1 VWKGLIGKELC
12 NALGAKSDK
21 RAQERERERE
31 RERIVPKREKW
42 ERRRGKVGMG
52 GVGNKNSRGGMA

>member
-1 VWKGLIGKELC
+1 VEGIDWKGVVKRSWSKERQES
-12 NALGAKSDK
+12 AK
-21 RAQERERERE
+21 E

-52 GVGNKNSRGGMA
+52 GVGEDIHGIR

>member
-1 VWKGLIGKELC
+1 VEGADWKGVVKRSWSKERQES
-12 NALGAKSDK
+12 AK
-21 RAQERERERE
+21 E

-52 GVGNKNSRGGMA
+52 GVGNKNSQGSIA